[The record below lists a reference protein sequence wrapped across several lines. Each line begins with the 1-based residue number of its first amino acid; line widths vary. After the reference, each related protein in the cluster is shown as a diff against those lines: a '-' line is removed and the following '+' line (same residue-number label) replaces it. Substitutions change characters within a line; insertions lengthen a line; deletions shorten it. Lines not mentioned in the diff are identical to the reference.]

1 MIGQIHRQRGNDE
14 AKVPSEYGC
23 SGKRTEGKTD
33 NLLLSTPTDLKKP
46 NYGSVIVYT
55 EEAFYKFDENIRNY
69 MMIQTDLHGLR
80 GPMCKICFKPF
91 ASPQTLARHIEV
103 QHIDSGVPYPCH
115 YCEKIFKNKSH
126 RSVHVHREHRAEH
139 REYLDSKQQHNLTNL
154 PPNWPSK
161 TNTEIFHGHQNIQI
175 QKNNEI

>member
-1 MIGQIHRQRGNDE
+1 MFIE
-14 AKVPSEYGC
+14 
-23 SGKRTEGKTD
+23 
-33 NLLLSTPTDLKKP
+33 
-46 NYGSVIVYT
+46 YT
-55 EEAFYKFDENIRNY
+55 EEAFYKFDANIRNY

-91 ASPQTLARHIEV
+91 ASLQTLARHIEV

-161 TNTEIFHGHQNIQI
+161 TTEVFQGHQLN
-175 QKNNEI
+175 

>member
-1 MIGQIHRQRGNDE
+1 MPEHVKIKTWLHRSTVRGGMTRQKSPRNMGVQEREQKEKQTIYYYQHQRIW
-14 AKVPSEYGC
+14 
-23 SGKRTEGKTD
+23 
-33 NLLLSTPTDLKKP
+33 KP

-161 TNTEIFHGHQNIQI
+161 TNTEIFHGHQNI
-175 QKNNEI
+175 

>member
-1 MIGQIHRQRGNDE
+1 MFIE
-14 AKVPSEYGC
+14 
-23 SGKRTEGKTD
+23 
-33 NLLLSTPTDLKKP
+33 
-46 NYGSVIVYT
+46 YT
-55 EEAFYKFDENIRNY
+55 EEAFYKFDANIRTY

-115 YCEKIFKNKSH
+115 YCEKIFRNKSH

-161 TNTEIFHGHQNIQI
+161 IPN
-175 QKNNEI
+175 

>member
-1 MIGQIHRQRGNDE
+1 
-14 AKVPSEYGC
+14 
-23 SGKRTEGKTD
+23 
-33 NLLLSTPTDLKKP
+33 
-46 NYGSVIVYT
+46 
-55 EEAFYKFDENIRNY
+55 
-69 MMIQTDLHGLR
+69 MIQTDLHGLR

-91 ASPQTLARHIEV
+91 ASLQTLARHIEV

-115 YCEKIFKNKSH
+115 YCEKIFRNKSH

-161 TNTEIFHGHQNIQI
+161 AIWKVFSLHKYKETATQWLHSEISRKKNQKLRYINLFADILSRRARLQFIEEHVLFNSETNKYKCGLCYKGGLILKGI
-175 QKNNEI
+175 

>member
-1 MIGQIHRQRGNDE
+1 
-14 AKVPSEYGC
+14 
-23 SGKRTEGKTD
+23 
-33 NLLLSTPTDLKKP
+33 
-46 NYGSVIVYT
+46 
-55 EEAFYKFDENIRNY
+55 
-69 MMIQTDLHGLR
+69 MIQTDLHGLR

-161 TNTEIFHGHQNIQI
+161 TNTEIFHGHQNKSHLPFPF
-175 QKNNEI
+175 KNWHEGKGSCLDHMKRKKLGEKEVLMATIVNLTFNMVMLIPLVILRKI